1 MPLNLPQMSQL
12 TRQLATLFNAGVPL
26 TRSLEVCR
34 TGEKAVQTAVDQMVA
49 NLQQGHSLAETLRR
63 QDFPEPYVQAIAV
76 GERTGGLA
84 LVLERL
90 ALDLER
96 QHTERRKLVAALT
109 YPAMMLA
116 VGGVLCLLFT
126 FVLLPVMEQ
135 LFVSMHMQ
143 LPLLTRMV
151 LAVGGLARHPAMLV
165 PVVLLPLSLW
175 LSRASIRAWLD
186 ESPLGLQL
194 DSLWLRV
201 PLVERRAASR
211 LLYLL
216 ALLIESGCRLSE
228 ALDMLSRLSG
238 NRMLARQ
245 FLQIRQQ
252 VFDGSSLTEALRSC
266 QVLRADALQL
276 IGAGEESAR
285 LGSLTRMAARLN
297 ELEADHLTEVLTA
310 MLEPLL
316 MMAMGVISGILFIAV
331 LLPTS
336 MLISGLT

>member
-1 MPLNLPQMSQL
+1 MSRL

-34 TGEKAVQTAVDQMVA
+34 TEEKLVQTTVDEMVVS
-49 NLQQGHSLAETLRR
+49 LQQGRTLAEALRR
-63 QDFPEPYVQAIAV
+63 QAFPEPYVQAVAV

-96 QHTERRKLVAALT
+96 QDTERRKIVAALT

-116 VGGVLCLLFT
+116 MGGVLCLLFT

-135 LFVSMHMQ
+135 MFASMRLE

-151 LAVGGLARHPAMLV
+151 LALGGVARHPAMLV
-165 PVVLLPLSLW
+165 PILLLPLSLW

-194 DSLWLRV
+194 DGLWLRLPV
-201 PLVERRAASR
+201 VERRTASR

-216 ALLIESGCRLSE
+216 SLLIDSGCRLTE

-238 NRMLARQ
+238 NRVLARQ
-245 FLQIRQQ
+245 FVQIRQQ
-252 VFDGSSLTEALRSC
+252 VFEGSSLTEAMRSC
-266 QVLRADALQL
+266 QVLRQDALQL

-285 LGSLTRMAARLN
+285 LGSLARMAARLN
-297 ELEADHLTEVLTA
+297 EMEADHLTEVMTA
-310 MLEPLL
+310 LLEPLL
-316 MMAMGVISGILFIAV
+316 MVAMGVISGILFVAV